1 MFKAAS
7 FIFLA
12 FITTVQAQ
20 KSDSALAFFK
30 QAEQE
35 LKLLQKETFYS
46 RKETERI
53 AGNKK
58 FIKAWDAIVSNP
70 EVLNYPFDSLNDISI
85 LEPKNHKFKLITWN
99 LHKDDGTHG
108 FFGYLLVNNS
118 KRIKKGLLGHETIEA
133 YEYFKLI
140 DNSGS
145 IKNPENYIG
154 SPAKWYGMLYYSLI
168 ECNGFYTLLAWDGND
183 NLTQKKIVDVL
194 YFKPDGTPV
203 FGKDVFKFQ
212 RKNPRRLIFEY
223 SSEVSM
229 SLKFNEKRKQIIY
242 SHLAPKDEGSV
253 LEGQYQYYGPD
264 GSFDALELKKD
275 KWITLEAVD
284 ITNEKNKN
292 DKAEKP
298 NPADQTPIFKPK

>member
-20 KSDSALAFFK
+20 KSDSTLAFFK

-58 FIKAWDAIVSNP
+58 FIKTWDAIVSNP
-70 EVLNYPFDSLNDISI
+70 EILTYPFDSLKDISI
-85 LEPKNHKFKLITWN
+85 LVPKNNKFKLITWN

-118 KRIKKGLLGHETIEA
+118 KRVKKGLFKHETIQA
-133 YEYFKLI
+133 YEYFKLV

-203 FGKDVFKFQ
+203 FGKDVFKFA

-229 SLKFNEKRKQIIY
+229 SLKYNEKRKQIIY
-242 SHLAPKDEGSV
+242 SHLAAKDPGSV
-253 LEGQYQYYGPD
+253 LEGQFQYYGPD
-264 GSFDALELKKD
+264 GSFDALELRKD

-298 NPADQTPIFKPK
+298 DPNDQTPIFKPK

>member
-20 KSDSALAFFK
+20 KSDSTLAFFK
-30 QAEQE
+30 QAEKE

-46 RKETERI
+46 RKETERV

-58 FIKAWDAIVSNP
+58 FIKTWDAIVSNP
-70 EVLNYPFDSLNDISI
+70 EILTYPFDSLKDISI
-85 LEPKNHKFKLITWN
+85 LSPKNNKFKLITWN

-108 FFGYLLVNNS
+108 FFGYLMVNNS
-118 KRIKKGLLGHETIEA
+118 KRVKKGLFKHETIQA
-133 YEYFKLI
+133 YEYFKLV

-145 IKNPENYIG
+145 IKNPENHIG

-168 ECNGFYTLLAWDGND
+168 ECEGFYTLLGWDGND

-194 YFKPDGTPV
+194 YFKPDGSPV
-203 FGKDVFKFQ
+203 FGKDVFKFP

-229 SLKFNEKRKQIIY
+229 SLKYNEKRKQIIY
-242 SHLAPKDEGSV
+242 SHLAAKDPGSV
-253 LEGQYQYYGPD
+253 LEGQFQYYGPD
-264 GSFDALELKKD
+264 GSFDALELRKD

-298 NPADQTPIFKPK
+298 DPDDQTPIFKPK

>member
-12 FITTVQAQ
+12 FITSVQAQ

-70 EVLNYPFDSLNDISI
+70 EVLYYPFDSLNDISI

-203 FGKDVFKFQ
+203 FGKDVFKFP

>member
-12 FITTVQAQ
+12 FITTVRAQ

-46 RKETERI
+46 RKEAERV

-203 FGKDVFKFQ
+203 FGKDVFKFP